1 MKRQGT
7 HHRSNIANRGGDP
20 VESKRLR
27 PAFLRWV
34 GNRETKE
41 ALAEAGIDYAHGT
54 AWLGERTI
62 LRADYQT
69 KVRTLLDAAGVE
81 LSPCG

>member
-1 MKRQGT
+1 MKRQAT
-7 HHRSNIANRGGDP
+7 HHRNISHRGGDP

-27 PAFLRWV
+27 GPFLRWV

-41 ALAEAGIDYAHGT
+41 ALAEAGIDYNHGT

-62 LRADYQT
+62 LRADYQA

-81 LSPCG
+81 VSPCN